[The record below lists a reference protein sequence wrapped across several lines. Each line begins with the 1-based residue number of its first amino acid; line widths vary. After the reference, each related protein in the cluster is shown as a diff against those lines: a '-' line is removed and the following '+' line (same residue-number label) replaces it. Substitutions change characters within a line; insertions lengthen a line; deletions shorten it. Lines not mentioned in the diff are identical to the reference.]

1 VAAQTLRKIAKTAD
15 GGGRKS
21 LATGAKPR
29 RTGRPS
35 AKDENVGPQKLVEA
49 ARELLQTVA
58 PAMLTAGQV
67 AKAAGADRALIR
79 YYFGS
84 MSNLLGEVA
93 AQLSRGLVTN
103 LSEASSGEDSA
114 LARLKRRIHEFV
126 RYEVANPALHPLY
139 AQQILSGKAPGAK
152 KTLESVAA
160 QGHTSLQQII
170 ADGRRNGELRDDF
183 DPRLLDVAII
193 GLCEFIVV
201 GRPFLDAWAT
211 SGESSA
217 DLVQRYADFV
227 VELVSRGIAS
237 DGEPPDDRR
246 GTAVGRG
253 PASARLGERKIPV
266 EGPER
271 RRKP

>member
-1 VAAQTLRKIAKTAD
+1 MATQTLRKITKASG

-21 LATGAKPR
+21 SAKGAKTR
-29 RTGRPS
+29 RSGRPS
-35 AKDENVGPQKLVEA
+35 AKDENVGPQRLVEA

-58 PAMLTAGQV
+58 PAKLTAGQV

-84 MSNLLGEVA
+84 MPNLLAEVA
-93 AQLSRGLVTN
+93 AQLSRGLVTS
-103 LSEASSGEDSA
+103 LAEASNGNDGA
-114 LARLKRRIHEFV
+114 LARLSRRIHEFV
-126 RYEVANPALHPLY
+126 RYELANPALHPLY

-160 QGHTSLQQII
+160 QGHASLQQIV
-170 ADGRRNGELRDDF
+170 ADGRRSGELRDDF

-201 GRPFLDAWAT
+201 GRPFLDTWAT
-211 SGESSA
+211 NGESSA
-217 DLVQRYADFV
+217 NLVQRYADFV

-237 DGEPPDDRR
+237 DGK
-246 GTAVGRG
+246 
-253 PASARLGERKIPV
+253 SA
-266 EGPER
+266 
-271 RRKP
+271 

>member
-1 VAAQTLRKIAKTAD
+1 MAAQPLRKITKASG

-21 LATGAKPR
+21 SANGAKTR

-93 AQLSRGLVTN
+93 AQLSRGLVTT

-114 LARLKRRIHEFV
+114 LERLKRRIHEFV

-152 KTLESVAA
+152 KTLESVIYDSYSPS
-160 QGHTSLQQII
+160 HM
-170 ADGRRNGELRDDF
+170 
-183 DPRLLDVAII
+183 
-193 GLCEFIVV
+193 VV
-201 GRPFLDAWAT
+201 LP
-211 SGESSA
+211 
-217 DLVQRYADFV
+217 
-227 VELVSRGIAS
+227 
-237 DGEPPDDRR
+237 
-246 GTAVGRG
+246 
-253 PASARLGERKIPV
+253 
-266 EGPER
+266 
-271 RRKP
+271 